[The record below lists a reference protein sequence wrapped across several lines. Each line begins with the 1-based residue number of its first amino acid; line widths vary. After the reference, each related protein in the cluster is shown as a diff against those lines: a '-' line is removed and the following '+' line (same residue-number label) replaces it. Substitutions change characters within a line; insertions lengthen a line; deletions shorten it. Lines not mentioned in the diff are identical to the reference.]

1 MGLEGDLK
9 GDYFPLH
16 GNRSYAAKPNGMSLE
31 KEEELRSNGNLF
43 QVSKCLT
50 INLRIYRYGISN

>member
-1 MGLEGDLK
+1 MGLTGDLK

-16 GNRSYAAKPNGMSLE
+16 GSRSYAGKPTGMSEE

-43 QVSKCLT
+43 QVRPIRLT
-50 INLRIYRYGISN
+50 TLNHT